1 MMPSLSGNFFWFMLS
16 AFYLNL
22 PKLTKITIKFSSRS
36 SIVFIQ
42 FSLSVMSNSLWTHGL
57 QHNRLPC
64 PTPTPR
70 ACSNSCPLSQGCHPT
85 ISSSVIPF
93 SSCLQSFPASGS
105 FPESVLHIRWPEHWS
120 FSLSISPS
128 NEYSGLISFRV
139 DWLDLLAVQG
149 TLKSLLQHPSSK
161 ASILWHS
168 AFLTVQLSHP
178 HMTTGKTIALTIWT
192 LVSKVMSLRFNMLS
206 KFVLAF
212 LPRSKCPLISWLQ
225 SPSSVILEPKKI
237 VGHYLH
243 WFPIY
248 LPWSDRTGCHDLSF
262 LDVEF

>member
-128 NEYSGLISFRV
+128 NEYSGLISFRIN
-139 DWLDLLAVQG
+139 WFDLLAVQEID
-149 TLKSLLQHPSSK
+149 KSSPTPQFK
-161 ASILWHS
+161 SINSL
-168 AFLTVQLSHP
+168 VLSLVYDP
-178 HMTTGKTIALTIWT
+178 ALTFIGR
-192 LVSKVMSLRFNMLS
+192 LVSAN
-206 KFVLAF
+206 
-212 LPRSKCPLISWLQ
+212 
-225 SPSSVILEPKKI
+225 
-237 VGHYLH
+237 
-243 WFPIY
+243 
-248 LPWSDRTGCHDLSF
+248 
-262 LDVEF
+262 